1 MQSPSNRLPE
11 PLENVGIEWLRA
23 NSHASM
29 TMLNSQS
36 KRRRACACA
45 AMSRI
50 IRRLA
55 KLADAQTAAQKAA
68 AENLHASAPT
78 AVSKT
83 PATAAQ
89 VAGTK
94 AEQKCSMD
102 RLRAPTA

>member
-78 AVSKT
+78 A
-83 PATAAQ
+83 
-89 VAGTK
+89 G
-94 AEQKCSMD
+94 
-102 RLRAPTA
+102 